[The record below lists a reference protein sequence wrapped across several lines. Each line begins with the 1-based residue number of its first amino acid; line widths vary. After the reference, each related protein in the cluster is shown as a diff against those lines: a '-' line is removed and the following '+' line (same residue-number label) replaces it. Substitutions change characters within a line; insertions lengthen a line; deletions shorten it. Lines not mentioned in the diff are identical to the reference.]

1 MLEHDF
7 RIARLV
13 AHYLSGELTP
23 EETEELETWRKESEA
38 HEALFAEL
46 CIEDNLGKYAAD
58 AARFD
63 VHAGWKGTDTR
74 IRKIMLR
81 LRYRRLM
88 AWAAVFLVPILI
100 IGAALLPHRSDSASQ
115 GMTLKETMVLSGST
129 KATLT
134 LGNGETI
141 SLDGSKMV
149 AEAGLDGISVKSDS
163 SSLNYVKSA
172 AASSSYNLIYNKVET
187 PHGGEYR
194 ITLGDGTR
202 VHLNALSALRYPVEF
217 AADKREVELSGEA
230 YFEVTKDARPFLVK
244 TEKGV
249 GVEVLGTTFNLSAYP
264 GEICQTTLLDGSV
277 KVSNGLGENRLL
289 KPSQQA
295 SILPDGKE
303 ISVRTVDVAFYSSW
317 VKGKILFKDC
327 TLEDMMKVL
336 GRWYDVEA
344 TYESEAV
351 RKKRFGC
358 HVNRYANISLF
369 IEQLKRTGGIDARME
384 GNKIYFYN

>member
-1 MLEHDF
+1 MH
-7 RIARLV
+7 
-13 AHYLSGELTP
+13 
-23 EETEELETWRKESEA
+23 
-38 HEALFAEL
+38 AL
-46 CIEDNLGKYAAD
+46 
-58 AARFD
+58 
-63 VHAGWKGTDTR
+63 
-74 IRKIMLR
+74 
-81 LRYRRLM
+81 
-88 AWAAVFLVPILI
+88 
-100 IGAALLPHRSDSASQ
+100 
-115 GMTLKETMVLSGST
+115 
-129 KATLT
+129 
-134 LGNGETI
+134 
-141 SLDGSKMV
+141 
-149 AEAGLDGISVKSDS
+149 
-163 SSLNYVKSA
+163 
-172 AASSSYNLIYNKVET
+172 
-187 PHGGEYR
+187 
-194 ITLGDGTR
+194 
-202 VHLNALSALRYPVEF
+202 
-217 AADKREVELSGEA
+217 
-230 YFEVTKDARPFLVK
+230 FLVK